1 MIDGELGDATHRG
14 GVQQGGD
21 GARFGLAMHQC
32 KHDIC
37 THLMHAKPVGLLGW
51 RLSLSGFPIFNY
63 LQRFLLLVLFFLAFY
78 LFIYKAKVSGEW
90 LNRLTQGRPG
100 PSTLSSK
107 VNSIPRLLDNRPKV
121 TCKPHN

>member
-1 MIDGELGDATHRG
+1 MNTGSCCLSLRANLIDGELGDATHRG

-32 KHDIC
+32 KHNIC

-63 LQRFLLLVLFFLAFY
+63 LQCFL
-78 LFIYKAKVSGEW
+78 S
-90 LNRLTQGRPG
+90 
-100 PSTLSSK
+100 
-107 VNSIPRLLDNRPKV
+107 
-121 TCKPHN
+121 